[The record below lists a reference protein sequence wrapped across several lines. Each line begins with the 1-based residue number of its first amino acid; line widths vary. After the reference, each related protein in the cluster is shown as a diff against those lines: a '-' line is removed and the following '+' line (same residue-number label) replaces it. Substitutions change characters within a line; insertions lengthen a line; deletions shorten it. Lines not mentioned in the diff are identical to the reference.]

1 MRYWIIAVGWL
12 AALHPA
18 MAQSAPT
25 GLIGGEIASAS
36 SAPNC
41 FVNAGAATFQR
52 NFNYKVASGT
62 KAVAS
67 FPSAY
72 CGNANMSGH
81 AVLNFTS
88 ATGGNISF
96 TRFPNTPLATQG
108 TDFADYSET
117 VNPATHQIVVKFNI
131 PHAWPVTLT
140 LDPSYP

>member
-1 MRYWIIAVGWL
+1 MRYLIITFGWL
-12 AALHPA
+12 AALQPA

-25 GLIGGEIASAS
+25 GLIGGEMAAAS
-36 SAPNC
+36 SSRTC
-41 FVNAGAATFQR
+41 FVNAGSATFQR

-62 KAVAS
+62 KAVVS

-72 CGNANMSGH
+72 CGNANMSGQ

-108 TDFADYSET
+108 TEFTGYTET
-117 VNPATHQIVVKFNI
+117 ANPTTHQIVVKFDI
-131 PHAWPVTLT
+131 PHAFPVTLT